1 MQAQG
6 GAQLGALTPQL
17 LLPHPPPQ
25 VLFPQVLQG
34 AGPQAGLQLPH
45 FGSQVGLQ
53 AGLHESHFGMHVSHL
68 GRHVS
73 HFGWQV
79 LHLGLQVSQRGLQVS
94 HFGWQAGL
102 QVLHAGLHL
111 PQLWQSPAQ
120 VATGRNAI
128 SSAKTMTMRMLSSGW
143 GEPLTRAL

>member
-17 LLPHPPPQ
+17 LVPHPPPQ
-25 VLFPQVLQG
+25 VLFPQVLRG
-34 AGPQAGLQLPH
+34 AGPQAGLHADWQLPH

-53 AGLHESHFGMHVSHL
+53 AGLHESHFGL
-68 GRHVS
+68 QVS
-73 HFGWQV
+73 HFG
-79 LHLGLQVSQRGLQVS
+79 LQVSHLGLQVS

-102 QVLHAGLHL
+102 QVVQADLHL

-120 VATGRNAI
+120 VAVGRNAS
-128 SSAKTMTMRMLSSGW
+128 SSAKTMTVRILSSS
-143 GEPLTRAL
+143 GESP